1 VPLNKAK
8 GMVIKMERVI
18 KLNYFKNRRSCLA
31 LFIIAVLS
39 ITLLFSILIGLKANP
54 DNIYD
59 VRVLG
64 SSVTAT
70 EQNQQQA
77 ENTQNLLG
85 AELSPESYFTE
96 YEAAV
101 WYLIN
106 TLRVS
111 NGLGALQANISLTD
125 ISRTRSSDMMS
136 RNYFSHYTPDGK
148 NVFNIMRECG
158 VKFSAAGEN
167 LGQARPADIGTPE
180 AFLDAWMKSPTHAAN
195 ILQAKFGTLGVG
207 MIENGDRRV
216 VTTVFKN

>member
-1 VPLNKAK
+1 
-8 GMVIKMERVI
+8 MYRVI
-18 KLNYFKNRRSCLA
+18 NLNYFKSYKNCLV

-39 ITLLFSILIGLKANP
+39 MTLLFSILIGLKAHP

-59 VRVLG
+59 IRVLG
-64 SSVTAT
+64 SSAT
-70 EQNQQQA
+70 IVEQTKQQA
-77 ENTQNLLG
+77 ENTRNKLG
-85 AELSPESYFTE
+85 TDQSSESYLTE

-111 NGLGALQANISLTD
+111 NGLAALQANISLTD

-148 NVFNIMRECG
+148 NVFNIMREFG
-158 VKFSAAGEN
+158 VQFSAAGEN
-167 LGQARPADIGTPE
+167 LAQAIPADIGTPE
-180 AFLDAWMKSPTHAAN
+180 AFLDAWMNSPTHAAN
-195 ILQAKFGTLGVG
+195 ILQAKFGTIGIG
-207 MIENGDRRV
+207 MIENGDKRV

>member
-1 VPLNKAK
+1 
-8 GMVIKMERVI
+8 MERLV
-18 KLNYFKNRRSCLA
+18 KLNYFKSYRNYLVS
-31 LFIIAVLS
+31 FVIAVLS
-39 ITLLFSILIGLKANP
+39 ITLLLSILIGLKVNP
-54 DNIYD
+54 DNIYN

-64 SSVTAT
+64 SSVTTT
-70 EQNQQQA
+70 EQNQQQT
-77 ENTQNLLG
+77 ENTQNLQG
-85 AELSPESYFTE
+85 ADQPPDSYFSE

-106 TLRVS
+106 TVRVS

-125 ISRTRSSDMMS
+125 ISRTRSNDMLS

-158 VKFSAAGEN
+158 VQFSAAGEN
-167 LGQARPADIGTPE
+167 LGQAIPADIGTPE

-195 ILQAKFGTLGVG
+195 ILQSKFGTIGVG